1 MPVSVLISRDKE
13 GKLKQVINLKIR
25 AQFWLTALGLF
36 YSGQKGQEIKMTI
49 SCLIFRYYCRVH
61 YVKYQAGWITSWNQD
76 CLEKYQQLQIC
87 RWYNSNGRKKR
98 WTKEPLDKDER
109 GVWKSWLQTQHSKTK
124 ILVSHLEEILES
136 PLGCRETSV
145 NPKGNQPWIFIWRTD
160 AEADSLVLCH
170 LMWRADSLEKTLM
183 QEKIECRRRSWD
195 G

>member
-36 YSGQKGQEIKMTI
+36 YSGQKGQEIKITI

-87 RWYNSNGRKKR
+87 RWYNSNGEIKR
-98 WTKEPLDKDER
+98 DWMNVYIKNDLPP
-109 GVWKSWLQTQHSKTK
+109 SY
-124 ILVSHLEEILES
+124 SHLALSSLPAAKQLSYYCFLSSCPSWQKTGDLCSGENKKS
-136 PLGCRETSV
+136 TKSSTGETGQRLRVISFSC
-145 NPKGNQPWIFIWRTD
+145 PSFRMSQAK
-160 AEADSLVLCH
+160 
-170 LMWRADSLEKTLM
+170 
-183 QEKIECRRRSWD
+183 
-195 G
+195 